1 MLTPRY
7 CFAHDFSQFYEYFL
21 AQPHCVKNFRKDE
34 LLWKPAQPHG
44 KIHYIV
50 SGAEMHYADHENGRR
65 KIISFHSEGTIFP
78 GYSLNDYKIE
88 LSLVTVALT
97 DMQVL
102 EFTRPQFKVMFESN
116 AALRESVINWYSMY
130 VNMSLFETIHQG
142 YNSSLVKISNILY
155 LLSANQPQADVIAMT
170 QNELAE
176 ILGLSRVQLTRGL
189 AALRERK
196 IITTQRG
203 RISVMDMSALALLC
217 SSEAL

>member
-7 CFAHDFSQFYEYFL
+7 WFAHDFSQFYEYFL
-21 AQPHCVKNFRKDE
+21 TQPHCIKNFRKGE

-50 SGAEMHYADHENGRR
+50 SGVEMHYADHESGRR
-65 KIISFHSEGTIFP
+65 KIISFYGEGTIFP
-78 GYSLNDYKIE
+78 AYSLNDYKIE
-88 LSLVTVALT
+88 LSLVTEALT

-102 EFTRPQFKVMFESN
+102 EFTRPQFKAMFESN
-116 AALRESVINWYSMY
+116 SALREQVINWYSMY
-130 VNMSLFETIHQG
+130 VNRFLFETIHQG
-142 YNSSLVKISNILY
+142 YNSSLVKISNMLY
-155 LLSANQPQADVIAMT
+155 LLSSNQAETIAMT

-203 RISVMDMSALALLC
+203 RISVIDMPALASLC
-217 SSEAL
+217 SSETL

>member
-7 CFAHDFSQFYEYFL
+7 YFSHDFSRFYEYFL
-21 AQPHCVKNFRKDE
+21 TQPHCVKNFRKGE

-50 SGAEMHYADHENGRR
+50 SGAEIHYADHESGRR
-65 KIISFHSEGTIFP
+65 KIISFHGERTIFP
-78 GYSLNDYKIE
+78 AYSLNDYKIE
-88 LSLVTVALT
+88 LSLVTEALT

-102 EFTRPQFKVMFESN
+102 EFTRPQFKAMFESN
-116 AALRESVINWYSMY
+116 SALSEQVINWYSMY
-130 VNMSLFETIHQG
+130 VNMFLFETIHQG
-142 YNSSLVKISNILY
+142 YNSSLVKISNMLY
-155 LLSANQPQADVIAMT
+155 LLSINQSETIAMT

-176 ILGLSRVQLTRGL
+176 VLGLSRVQLTRGL
-189 AALRERK
+189 ATLRERK

-203 RISVMDMSALALLC
+203 MISVIDMPALALLC

>member
-21 AQPHCVKNFRKDE
+21 AQPHCVKNFRKGE
-34 LLWKPAQPHG
+34 LLWKPVQPHG

-102 EFTRPQFKVMFESN
+102 EFTRPQFKAMFDSN

-130 VNMSLFETIHQG
+130 VNMFLFETIHQG

-155 LLSANQPQADVIAMT
+155 LLSANQPQANVITMT

-176 ILGLSRVQLTRGL
+176 ILSLSRVQLTRGL

-203 RISVMDMSALALLC
+203 RISVMDMPALALLC

>member
-21 AQPHCVKNFRKDE
+21 TQPHCVKKFRKGE

-50 SGAEMHYADHENGRR
+50 SGVEMHYADHESGRR
-65 KIISFHSEGTIFP
+65 KIISFHGEGTIFP
-78 GYSLNDYKIE
+78 AYSLNDYKIE
-88 LSLVTVALT
+88 LSLVTEALT
-97 DMQVL
+97 DMHVL
-102 EFTRPQFKVMFESN
+102 EFTRPQFKAMFESN
-116 AALRESVINWYSMY
+116 SALREQVINWYSMY
-130 VNMSLFETIHQG
+130 VNRFLFETIHQG
-142 YNSSLVKISNILY
+142 YNSSLVKISNMLY
-155 LLSANQPQADVIAMT
+155 LLSSNQAETIAMT

-203 RISVMDMSALALLC
+203 RISVIDMPALASLC
-217 SSEAL
+217 SSETL